1 MLLEGRAAPRCTKL
15 ALCLEP
21 YREQSRPFPW
31 KADVPPPPPP
41 PTSRPCRSARK
52 AGFSSGGAPKPTL
65 NGGEVRSGSGHGV
78 NKNGTRRGS
87 HRRRI
92 RTATGR
98 PCPRAAHSTHPQ
110 RVPWNCHCGARD
122 ESEGGLHGSSQ
133 GILEPA
139 TTPVPPLWT
148 LPNRMKGH
156 RDDRRI
162 PRRGQNRRIGTS
174 ACYAVPYLRNTRICT
189 TATIRPEVR
198 PCSGCPVPT
207 LNLTSIGR
215 RSLNCLH
222 LAHGSGRIGDCEE
235 AVDDAHWRGNVL
247 SQEREPLRRRRQLGK
262 ADSCRD
268 EACF

>member
-1 MLLEGRAAPRCTKL
+1 M
-15 ALCLEP
+15 
-21 YREQSRPFPW
+21 
-31 KADVPPPPPP
+31 P
-41 PTSRPCRSARK
+41 PTNLLTLLKYSHSWLEFWRGSEAHTQWRRSSERIRARRQQKRNTSR
-52 AGFSSGGAPKPTL
+52 FSSAADQD
-65 NGGEVRSGSGHGV
+65 SDW
-78 NKNGTRRGS
+78 
-87 HRRRI
+87 
-92 RTATGR
+92 AA
-98 PCPRAAHSTHPQ
+98 PRAAHSTHPQ

-122 ESEGGLHGSSQ
+122 ESAGGLGGSSL
-133 GILEPA
+133 GMLEPA
-139 TTPVPPLWT
+139 TTPAPPLWT
-148 LPNRMKGH
+148 LPNRMKGRH
-156 RDDRRI
+156 DRKI
-162 PRRGQNRRIGTS
+162 PQRGQHRRIGTS

-235 AVDDAHWRGNVL
+235 AVDDTHWRGNVL